1 MYNTA
6 DIMQPE
12 PDKPSSNQIVPSI
25 IKTKTIHKEITLL
38 CVLGCNYE
46 ERIKQQNIKL
56 ILDISTKKNY
66 KNLQTDIEP
75 VIKDVVSHQQP
86 FLIEY
91 LCYTLAT
98 ALMRQFAFIEGLS
111 LTIQKP
117 QALAYAQHAY
127 ATIKVQRGVLH
138 HGLVKDTH

>member
-1 MYNTA
+1 M
-6 DIMQPE
+6 DFSCI
-12 PDKPSSNQIVPSI
+12 
-25 IKTKTIHKEITLL
+25 
-38 CVLGCNYE
+38 LGCNYK
-46 ERIKQQNIKL
+46 ERIAPQNIKI
-56 ILDISTKKNY
+56 ILDISIPKDH
-66 KNLQTDIEP
+66 KNLSDDIELL
-75 VIKDVVSHQQP
+75 IKDVVSHQQP

-98 ALMRQFAFIEGLS
+98 ALMKQFTFIEGLS

-127 ATIKVQRGVLH
+127 ATIKVQREVLH